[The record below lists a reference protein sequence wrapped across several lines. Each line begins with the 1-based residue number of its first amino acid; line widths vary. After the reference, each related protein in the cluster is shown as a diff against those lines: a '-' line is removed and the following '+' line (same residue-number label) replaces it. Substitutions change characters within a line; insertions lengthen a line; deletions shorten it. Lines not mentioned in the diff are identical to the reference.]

1 MTERFRMATLLKVL
15 EDRRSALREELSQAD
30 QALAILEGQVQQ
42 IDQDALDRLQAIR
55 QSVVG
60 QVDVDWIVSNR
71 RHAFV
76 LKLQRA
82 ELRRNIDFVKD
93 ERERRRVA
101 LMEADRE
108 VEKLE
113 RMREQWLERRQQEQ
127 QRKDQQRLDELST
140 IGFFRNSEASQQLGE
155 EMP

>member
-76 LKLQRA
+76 LKLQRT
-82 ELRRNIDFVKD
+82 ELLRNVDLVKE

-108 VEKLE
+108 VKKLE
-113 RMREQWLERRQQEQ
+113 RMQEQWQEHRQQEQ
-127 QRKDQQRLDELST
+127 QRKDQQRLDELSI